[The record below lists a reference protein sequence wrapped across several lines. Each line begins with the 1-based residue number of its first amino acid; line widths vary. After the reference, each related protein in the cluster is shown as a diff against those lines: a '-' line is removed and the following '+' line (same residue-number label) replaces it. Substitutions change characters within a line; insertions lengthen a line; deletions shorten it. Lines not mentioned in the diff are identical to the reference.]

1 MSKDSEQFF
10 RELKK
15 DITHYGEL
23 KLELL
28 KLGAYERTGKV
39 VSVLSYGLILMSLSL
54 FLIFS
59 IFLALGFF
67 LSDLLHS
74 TGAGFSIVAILY
86 IALIGS
92 VIGFKEKIRTYILN
106 NIIEAL
112 TSDDNTTDT
121 TDKQNNDLER
131 NTAEQTAN

>member
-10 RELKK
+10 QELKK

-39 VSVLSYGLILMSLSL
+39 ISVFSYRLILMSLSL

-86 IALIGS
+86 IVLIGS
-92 VIGFKEKIRTYILN
+92 VIGFKEKIQTYILN

-112 TSDDNTTDT
+112 TSDDKTTDAT
-121 TDKQNNDLER
+121 ER
-131 NTAEQTAN
+131 NTAEQTTD